1 MAAPEPAVLGLLDAP
16 PKAGRDNPERA
27 RNDAGTGS
35 HNLDTGQGNKTGYCS
50 SLSNWKPTV
59 TRNSSTQWGW
69 PAKLLHWI
77 GAVMILL
84 LLVHGWW
91 MTHLTPRPERLAN
104 YAGHSAL
111 GYDLLAILIL
121 RLLWRWFNPV
131 PELPVELKPWER
143 MSARLGHFLLYFFM
157 LAVSLTGWLVA
168 TTARTPMT
176 KDVFGLNVP
185 PLLTMVDRSVRQWI
199 EETHMVLAYVLAAVV
214 VVHVMGALR
223 HHLVKRNDVLRRM
236 TWGMGV

>member
-1 MAAPEPAVLGLLDAP
+1 
-16 PKAGRDNPERA
+16 
-27 RNDAGTGS
+27 
-35 HNLDTGQGNKTGYCS
+35 
-50 SLSNWKPTV
+50 
-59 TRNSSTQWGW
+59 
-69 PAKLLHWI
+69 
-77 GAVMILL
+77 
-84 LLVHGWW
+84 

-131 PELPVELKPWER
+131 PELPAELRPWER
-143 MSARLGHFLLYFFM
+143 LSARLGHFLLYCFM

-185 PLLTMVDRSVRQWI
+185 PLVTTLDRSVRQWI

-236 TWGMGV
+236 TWGMRV

>member
-1 MAAPEPAVLGLLDAP
+1 
-16 PKAGRDNPERA
+16 
-27 RNDAGTGS
+27 
-35 HNLDTGQGNKTGYCS
+35 
-50 SLSNWKPTV
+50 
-59 TRNSSTQWGW
+59 
-69 PAKLLHWI
+69 
-77 GAVMILL
+77 
-84 LLVHGWW
+84 
-91 MTHLTPRPERLAN
+91 
-104 YAGHSAL
+104 
-111 GYDLLAILIL
+111 
-121 RLLWRWFNPV
+121 LLWRWFNPV
-131 PELPVELKPWER
+131 PELPAELKPWER
-143 MSARLGHFLLYFFM
+143 MSARLGHFLLYCFM

-185 PLLTMVDRSVRQWI
+185 PLVTTLDRSVRQWI